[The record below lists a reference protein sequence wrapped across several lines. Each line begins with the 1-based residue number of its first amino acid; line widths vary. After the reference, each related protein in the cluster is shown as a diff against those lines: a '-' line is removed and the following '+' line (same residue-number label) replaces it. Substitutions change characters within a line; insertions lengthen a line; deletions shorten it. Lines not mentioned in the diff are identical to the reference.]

1 MSEIHPTTTAIV
13 AGLRGQRHDGDHL
26 ASKVQRLVQETSLID
41 AEDIAQ
47 TGLEGWDLGYR
58 QQGQRFELTARSRD
72 DPQYERLITAM
83 IDRRS
88 SATWSYHWFISSEHL
103 VKVGAGDL
111 YPNGSA
117 TSFVEAKGIARAK
130 MDELRQRNRD

>member
-1 MSEIHPTTTAIV
+1 MTEIHPTTMAIV
-13 AGLRGQRHDGDHL
+13 TGLRGQQHDGNHL
-26 ASKVQRLVQETSLID
+26 ALNVRRLIQETSLFD

-83 IDRRS
+83 IDRKT
-88 SATWSYHWFISSEHL
+88 SAAWSYHWLISSEHL
-103 VKVGAGDL
+103 AKAGDGEL

-117 TSFVEAKGIARAK
+117 TSFGEAMDVARAK
-130 MDELRQRNRD
+130 RDELRQRSGS